1 MSIAEKKN
9 LVLFHAIPITCS
21 KLQANTIHMIINVR
35 SSIYVALYFTF
46 FLIIL
51 VYVANGSS

>member
-1 MSIAEKKN
+1 MSIVEKKKN
-9 LVLFHAIPITCS
+9 LVLFHAISITCS

-46 FLIIL
+46 FFNYFSLC
-51 VYVANGSS
+51 SQW

>member
-1 MSIAEKKN
+1 MSIVEKKKN

-46 FLIIL
+46 FFNYFSLC
-51 VYVANGSS
+51 SQW